1 MSARTRIIRRRA
13 RRLRRYL
20 SAERRTLT
28 QGFVALFISSG
39 GDLLAGLALSFMDH
53 QLNNLAGLVVLIPA
67 AIGMRGNIFG
77 ALGSRL
83 GTGINAGQFEPSLR
97 RKGFLGQN
105 VQSSWYL
112 TLATCLFLG
121 LAAHIVAIAFGER
134 AMSVSDFLTISIL
147 GGVLGSV
154 VVGAATVGVAI
165 VSHRHRWDL
174 DSVSAPIVTAIGDVA
189 TLPALWL
196 ASLVVQHF
204 SGLTPYLGAGM
215 GALCLIGTVWGW
227 RERSPLIRR
236 IVRQSMAVLFIAG
249 LIDLVAGTLIEGRL
263 ASFTAAPALLILV
276 PPFLEDTNALSG
288 ILSSRINSK
297 LHIGAL
303 EPTPWPQ
310 ALAWIDIA
318 INFVFAASVFFMVGA
333 SADLVAR
340 VTQGVTHKASPSFA
354 MMIAISLSAGFLATI
369 ISCAVAYYSAI
380 ATFRF
385 GWDPDNFSIPIS
397 SAVMDVAGVLCLILV
412 ILLFGV
418 NAHG

>member
-1 MSARTRIIRRRA
+1 MSARPRTIRRRA
-13 RRLRRYL
+13 RRLWRYL
-20 SAERRTLT
+20 AAERRTLT

-53 QLNNLAGLVVLIPA
+53 QLNNLPGLFVLIPA

-83 GTGINAGQFEPSLR
+83 GTGINAGQFEPSLD
-97 RKGFLGQN
+97 RKSFLGQN
-105 VQSSWYL
+105 TRSAWYL

-121 LAAHIVAIAFGER
+121 PAAHLVATVFSEQ
-134 AMSVSDFLTISIL
+134 AMSVADFVTISIL
-147 GGVLGSV
+147 GGVLGSI
-154 VVGAATVGVAI
+154 VVGTAAVGVAI
-165 VSHRHRWDL
+165 LSHRQRWDL

-196 ASLVVQHF
+196 ASLVVQHLH
-204 SGLTPYLGAGM
+204 GTTPYIALITGT
-215 GALCLIGTVWGW
+215 LCLVGTVRGW
-227 RERSPLIRR
+227 RQKAPMIRR
-236 IVRQSMAVLFIAG
+236 VVRQSMAVLFIAG
-249 LIDLVAGTLIEGRL
+249 TIDLLAGTVVDQRL
-263 ASFTAAPALLILV
+263 NAFLALPALLILV

-297 LHIGAL
+297 LHVGAI
-303 EPTPWPQ
+303 EPTPVPQ

-318 INFVFAASVFFMVGA
+318 INFIFAASVFFMVGA
-333 SADLVAR
+333 SAHLVAR
-340 VTQGVTHKASPSFA
+340 VTGQASPGLGT
-354 MMIAISLSAGFLATI
+354 MLAISMTAGFLATI

-397 SAVMDVAGVLCLILV
+397 SAVMDLAGTLCLILV